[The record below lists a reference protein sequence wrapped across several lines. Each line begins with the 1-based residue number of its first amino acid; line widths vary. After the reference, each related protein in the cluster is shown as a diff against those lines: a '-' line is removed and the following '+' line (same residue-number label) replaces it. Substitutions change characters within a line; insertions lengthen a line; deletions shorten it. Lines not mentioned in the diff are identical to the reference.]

1 MDVRSAW
8 IYGLCCLGNIL
19 VGDESVVV
27 CGNSNVGPLDLP
39 TAASRS
45 THELILEILNTIGL
59 RACNSMRYLESTFCV
74 TILRCFKC
82 FLPLVMLITFQVGA
96 QTQNRIDSLQAIL
109 KTNLAD
115 SKRVLALVALS
126 AEYEYVDVNK
136 SRAYSQEAIALS
148 EDLDLPELK
157 YRAYKGMGSV
167 YRVSGDYSSAL
178 RLDNMALQSGLL
190 LKDSAMIAAAYNNVA
205 HDYHDLGEYDESYYY
220 FTQGYKFAKAANDS
234 FVMAITIHNVGRVFK
249 ELGQYTRALDHL
261 HLSQK
266 MSRDIGDLEG
276 EPYSLDEIGD
286 VLLRQGEYDSALST
300 LFRSLQE
307 SKRLGLNGLL
317 PRSMTNIAKTYL
329 QKGDFETALKYYDTT
344 YALFSK
350 NKDNYGI
357 ADVELGRGIVYQKQN
372 RFDDALKSVTRSM
385 DLARKLN
392 ARILEIQCF
401 NHLSSIWEMKGDYK
415 KSLEYFKKYKQLED
429 TLFSQ
434 DMQAKL
440 LRDQIRFE
448 TESKDYQIAALSQ
461 QQSSTEDALKRQE
474 FVRNILAVVAA
485 LTLILLISVYRSGQ
499 RRRQI
504 NMLLIKHQ
512 EETEKRSEELERLNQ
527 VKDKFFSIISHDL
540 RSPINAL
547 SGLLDLLDKGAVSSE
562 ELPKHIRELKN
573 RFNHTRALLNN
584 LLDWTL
590 LQMDK
595 LNLQKGKID
604 LKKLVD
610 ENIQLLSDTP
620 GKVIKIIND
629 VAPNSIGYADSNTI
643 NLVIRNL
650 ITNALKFTNDQGEVR
665 ISAMSKDKEWV
676 VSVKDNGVG
685 MSPEVLRILFD
696 KTSPYTT
703 RGTANEKGT
712 GLGLILCKE
721 FVEKNGGRIWV
732 ESAEDYGSTFYFTL
746 PKAEVAVVSA

>member
-1 MDVRSAW
+1 MRS
-8 IYGLCCLGNIL
+8 
-19 VGDESVVV
+19 
-27 CGNSNVGPLDLP
+27 
-39 TAASRS
+39 
-45 THELILEILNTIGL
+45 
-59 RACNSMRYLESTFCV
+59 LESYFY
-74 TILRCFKC
+74 INAGRYFYLLLCFA
-82 FLPLVMLITFQVGA
+82 LVTFQSQA
-96 QTQNRIDSLQAIL
+96 QPRIDSLQAIL
-109 KTNLAD
+109 QNNLPD
-115 SKRVLALVALS
+115 STRTKVLVALS
-126 AEYEYVDVNK
+126 EEYKYQDVNK
-136 SRAYSQEAIALS
+136 SRALSEEAISLA
-148 EDLDLPELK
+148 ENVNLPSLK
-157 YRAYKGMGSV
+157 CLAYKSMGAV

-178 RLDNMALQSGLL
+178 RLDNMALESSLL
-190 LKDSAMIAAAYNNVA
+190 ANDSSMIARAYNNVA

-220 FTQGYKFAKAANDS
+220 FTQGYKFAKAAKDS
-234 FVMAITIHNVGRVFK
+234 FTMAVTIHNVGRVFK
-249 ELGQYTRALDHL
+249 ELGQYNRALDHL
-261 HLSQK
+261 QISQK
-266 MSRDIGDLEG
+266 MSRQIHDAEG

-286 VLLRQGEYDSALST
+286 VLLRQGSYDSALST
-300 LFRSLQE
+300 LYKSLKE
-307 SKRLGLNGLL
+307 SRKLNLTGLL
-317 PRSMTNIAKTYL
+317 PKSMSSIAKTYM
-329 QKGDFETALKYYDTT
+329 QKGDFDAALKYYDTT
-344 YALFSK
+344 YTLYSK

-357 ADVELGRGIVYQKQN
+357 AEVELGRGVVYQKQE
-372 RFDDALKSVTRSM
+372 RYDEALEYVTKSLN
-385 DLARKLN
+385 LAQKLN

-401 NHLSSIWEMKGDYK
+401 SQLSSLWEMKGDYR
-415 KSLEYFKKYKQLED
+415 KSLQYFKRFKQLED

-448 TESKDYQIAALSQ
+448 TESKDSQIAALSQ
-461 QQSSTEDALKRQE
+461 QQSTTEDALKRQE
-474 FVRNILAVVAA
+474 FVRNVLVVIVVLSA
-485 LTLILLISVYRSGQ
+485 ILLVSVYRSGQ
-499 RRRQI
+499 RRREI
-504 NMLLIKHQ
+504 NMLLLRHQ
-512 EETEKRSEELERLNQ
+512 QETEKRSEELERLNQ

-547 SGLLDLLDKGAVSSE
+547 SGLLDLLDKGAVGPD
-562 ELPKHIRELKN
+562 ELPKHIRELKT

-610 ENIQLLSDTP
+610 ENIQLLGETP
-620 GKVIKIIND
+620 GKEIKLINE
-629 VAPNSIGYADSNTI
+629 VEPNSIGLADSNTI

-650 ITNALKFTNDQGEVR
+650 ITNAIKFTNDKGEVR
-665 ISAMSKDKEWV
+665 IAAIPRENEWV

-685 MSPEVLRILFD
+685 MPTEVLRILFD

-746 PKAEVAVVSA
+746 PKAEVSAA